1 METPNEGVM
10 DDATPASSVDIC
22 SDEEPAVP
30 SGVAASA
37 DELAVASQQSTPT
50 GEADGM
56 KRNVEEPHERPQ
68 SDEPVGDG
76 AELLDAAAGVQEM
89 DSSAEVCS
97 GTETGEGVTTDTVVD
112 AEQRAA
118 ENDLQSEQVD
128 TAAADNGE
136 EKSSEIPPHVSDSS
150 TDAVHDAGKIDWDA
164 LGKPKQKSFV
174 EENAE
179 FSQVFN
185 KVVKPK
191 STTENR
197 DSAAV
202 TAQSSTSSPT
212 DLSVSSSDLYAKS
225 AATQLPSVASK
236 AKTEDEVR
244 KAEKHETS
252 PSSRKDEKQIVT
264 DKSLVTVGQQAVSIE
279 PLQAATFSSSSA
291 VSSAYS
297 RQLSPT
303 AKDSTVV
310 TKTKSQDEDTKPSST
325 HKYAAVAHETES
337 HDEDTKPSSPC
348 EESPAVQMIPG
359 IEDTSPGKESS
370 VVIKV
375 EPPSEDL
382 NPSASSDSSETNECT
397 EGMDLS
403 SSDEA
408 SSAVTMTKL
417 CSEVADLSS
426 SGTQF
431 SCDLTKAGPPTE
443 STSLQSRG
451 SECSTVTETKPC
463 DISVKQQVED
473 IHDPQSDKQAFNP
486 TEPEGKGSLEPNEAK
501 LMDSSLNISSVIPTE
516 NAGPY
521 ESSTSL
527 DIDASDRLVGEQ
539 RPSVDVSEINR
550 EEENAS
556 GACSQPSSYV
566 AKPVPA
572 QQKQVISRRSAAKVQ
587 PSELKTEEP
596 AWAMAARHTSAQWSE
611 SRAEEFE
618 RKPEKPAADVDEEVR
633 PVLVNL
639 LTLFSFVVC
648 HFWIFIH

>member
-30 SGVAASA
+30 SGVAAST
-37 DELAVASQQSTPT
+37 DELVVASQQSTPT

-76 AELLDAAAGVQEM
+76 AELLDTAAGVQEI

-97 GTETGEGVTTDTVVD
+97 GTETSEGVTTDTVVD

-136 EKSSEIPPHVSDSS
+136 EKSSEIPPHVSDNS

-174 EENAE
+174 EGNAE

-212 DLSVSSSDLYAKS
+212 DLSVSSSDLHAKS

-236 AKTEDEVR
+236 AKTEGKVR
-244 KAEKHETS
+244 KTEKHETS
-252 PSSRKDEKQIVT
+252 PSSPKDEKQIVT

-279 PLQAATFSSSSA
+279 PLEAATSSSSSA

-310 TKTKSQDEDTKPSST
+310 TKTKSQDEDTKPSS
-325 HKYAAVAHETES
+325 
-337 HDEDTKPSSPC
+337 PC

-370 VVIKV
+370 VVIKI

-382 NPSASSDSSETNECT
+382 NPSASSDTSETNECT

-408 SSAVTMTKL
+408 YSAVTMTKL
-417 CSEVADLSS
+417 CGEDADLSS

-463 DISVKQQVED
+463 DKDISVKQQVED

-486 TEPEGKGSLEPNEAK
+486 TEPEGSQEPNEAK
-501 LMDSSLNISSVIPTE
+501 LMDSSLNISSVIPTK
-516 NAGPY
+516 NAGRY

-527 DIDASDRLVGEQ
+527 DIEA
-539 RPSVDVSEINR
+539 SVDVSELNR
-550 EEENAS
+550 E
-556 GACSQPSSYV
+556 PSSYI

>member
-1 METPNEGVM
+1 METPSEGVM

-30 SGVAASA
+30 SSVAASA
-37 DELAVASQQSTPT
+37 DELVVASQQSTPT

-56 KRNVEEPHERPQ
+56 KHNVEEPHECPQ

-76 AELLDAAAGVQEM
+76 AELLDAAAGLQEM

-97 GTETGEGVTTDTVVD
+97 GTETSGVTTDTVVD

-136 EKSSEIPPHVSDSS
+136 EKSSEIPPHVSDNS

-212 DLSVSSSDLYAKS
+212 DLSVSSSDLHAKS

-252 PSSRKDEKQIVT
+252 PSSPKDEKQIVT

-279 PLQAATFSSSSA
+279 PLEAATSSSSSA

-325 HKYAAVAHETES
+325 HKYAAVAHETKS
-337 HDEDTKPSSPC
+337 HDEDMKPSSPC

-359 IEDTSPGKESS
+359 IDDTSPGKESS

-417 CSEVADLSS
+417 CSKDADLSS

-463 DISVKQQVED
+463 DKDISVKQQVED

-501 LMDSSLNISSVIPTE
+501 LMDSSLNISSVISTE
-516 NAGPY
+516 NAGLY

-539 RPSVDVSEINR
+539 RPSVDVSELNR
-550 EEENAS
+550 E
-556 GACSQPSSYV
+556 PSSYI

-572 QQKQVISRRSAAKVQ
+572 QQKQVISQRSAAKVQ

-648 HFWIFIH
+648 HFWIFVH

>member
-30 SGVAASA
+30 SGVAAST
-37 DELAVASQQSTPT
+37 DELVVASQQSTPT

-76 AELLDAAAGVQEM
+76 AELLDTAAGVQEI

-97 GTETGEGVTTDTVVD
+97 GTETSEGVTTDTVSD

-136 EKSSEIPPHVSDSS
+136 EKSSEIPPHFSDNS

-174 EENAE
+174 EKNAE

-191 STTENR
+191 STTEIR

-202 TAQSSTSSPT
+202 TAQSSTSSST
-212 DLSVSSSDLYAKS
+212 DLSVSSSDLHAKS

-252 PSSRKDEKQIVT
+252 PSSPKDVKQIVT

-279 PLQAATFSSSSA
+279 PLEAATSSSSSA

-325 HKYAAVAHETES
+325 HKYAAVAHETKS
-337 HDEDTKPSSPC
+337 HDEDTKPLSPC

-408 SSAVTMTKL
+408 SSAVTLTKL
-417 CSEVADLSS
+417 CGEDADLSS

-463 DISVKQQVED
+463 DKDISVKQQVED

-501 LMDSSLNISSVIPTE
+501 LMDSSLNISSVIPTK

-521 ESSTSL
+521 ESSTGTNIS
-527 DIDASDRLVGEQ
+527 A
-539 RPSVDVSEINR
+539 SVDVSEINR

-596 AWAMAARHTSAQWSE
+596 AWAMAARRTSAQWTE